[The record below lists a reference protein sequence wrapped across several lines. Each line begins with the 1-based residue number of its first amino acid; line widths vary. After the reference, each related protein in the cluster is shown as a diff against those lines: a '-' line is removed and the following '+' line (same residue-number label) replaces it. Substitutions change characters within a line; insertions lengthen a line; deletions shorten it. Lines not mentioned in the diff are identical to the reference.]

1 MNASRHPLYGVMLS
15 LGAVLLFAGQDGI
28 AKSLSL
34 VYPAL
39 LVVWARFVV
48 QTLLMTVA
56 YAPSMGLSILRTRRW
71 RVQLLRGLCMLAAS
85 LCFVGGLRYVPVGEA
100 TAVVYLSPLLVVTYS
115 ARVLRERIG
124 LGQWAAAICGFVG
137 VLMIVR
143 PGSALFTPAVLF
155 PIGASGALAAYQVLT
170 RQVLEVDNPVASNFI
185 TSVICLAIL
194 SALVPLFWVT
204 PTLGACLLVA
214 AQGAMAMTGH
224 MLLTYAYRN
233 TSVARLAPFTYAQ
246 IVFASLIG
254 FLFFGH
260 VPDQATLAGMGV
272 IILSGLGLVL
282 WQRR

>member
-1 MNASRHPLYGVMLS
+1 MLS

-48 QTLLMTVA
+48 QTVLMAVA
-56 YAPSMGLSILRTRRW
+56 YVPSLGLSILHTSRW
-71 RVQLLRGLCMLAAS
+71 RQQLLRGFCMLAAS

-100 TAVVYLSPLLVVTYS
+100 TAVVYLSPLLVVAYS
-115 ARVLRERIG
+115 ARVLRERIT
-124 LGQWAAAICGFVG
+124 LGQWMAAICGFVG

-185 TSVICLAIL
+185 TSVICLVIL

-214 AQGAMAMTGH
+214 AQGGMAMTGH

-272 IILSGLGLVL
+272 IILSGLGLVW

>member
-1 MNASRHPLYGVMLS
+1 MSASRHPLYGIMLS

-48 QTLLMTVA
+48 QTVLMAVA
-56 YAPSMGLSILRTRRW
+56 YVPSLGLSILHTSRW
-71 RVQLLRGLCMLAAS
+71 RQQLLRGFCMLAAS

-100 TAVVYLSPLLVVTYS
+100 TAVVYLSPLLVVAYS
-115 ARVLRERIG
+115 ARVLRERIT
-124 LGQWAAAICGFVG
+124 LGQWMAAICGFVG

-185 TSVICLAIL
+185 TSVICLVIL

-214 AQGAMAMTGH
+214 AQGGMAMTGH

-272 IILSGLGLVL
+272 IILSGLGLVW